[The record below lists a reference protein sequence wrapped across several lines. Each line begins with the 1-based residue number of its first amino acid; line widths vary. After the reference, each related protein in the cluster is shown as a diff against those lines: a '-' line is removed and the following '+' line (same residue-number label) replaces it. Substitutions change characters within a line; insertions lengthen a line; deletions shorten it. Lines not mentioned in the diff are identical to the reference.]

1 MKISFI
7 IPGEPVAKGRPRV
20 TKRGITYTPEKT
32 VFYENLVK
40 TCYMEQVNQ
49 RLNGALEASVNAY
62 FKIPK
67 SASKKKG
74 ADMSAGL
81 VRPVKRPDLD
91 NIVKAIFDSLNNI
104 AFDDDSQVVELTV
117 AKKYSDNPRVE
128 VNLKE
133 I

>member
-1 MKISFI
+1 M
-7 IPGEPVAKGRPRV
+7 AKGRPRV

-49 RLNGALEASVNAY
+49 RLNGALEANVNAY

-74 ADMSAGL
+74 TDMSAGL
-81 VRPVKRPDLD
+81 IRPVKRPDLD

-133 I
+133 IG